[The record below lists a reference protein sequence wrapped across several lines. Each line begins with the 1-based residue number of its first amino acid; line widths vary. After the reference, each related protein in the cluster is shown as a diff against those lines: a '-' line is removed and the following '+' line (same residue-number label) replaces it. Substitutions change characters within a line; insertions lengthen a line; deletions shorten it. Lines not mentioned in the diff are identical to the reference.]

1 MPQMTPSQARVIDPV
16 LTQVARGYTNP
27 AFAGLSLFPAVP
39 VGARGGRVIQ
49 FGKEHFRLYNT
60 ARAPGGQVA
69 RIQTAYSSTQYALD
83 QHGIEE
89 SVPYE
94 LMDDAAKVPG
104 IDLGAAAVRRGQDI
118 IGLRLEKAQADLAR
132 NASAYAVSNKITLAG
147 SSQWSHADSD
157 PIAAVE
163 VGKEAVR
170 TQTGARPN
178 TLLVSAAVFA
188 ALKVHPKIVDR
199 LKYTGREIATAE
211 LMAALLGLE
220 RVVVGDAVFESGG
233 TMADVWGKDAILAYT
248 AIGSVDAARPSF
260 GYTYRLD
267 GAPMV
272 EEPYQDRS
280 IRSWVYPIFDEVA
293 PVIAGAEAGY
303 LFQNAVA

>member
-16 LTQVARGYTNP
+16 LTQVARGYTN
-27 AFAGLSLFPAVP
+27 AAYAGLALFPAVP

-69 RIQTAYSSTQYALD
+69 RIQTGYSSTQYSLE

-94 LMDDAAKVPG
+94 LMDDAARVPG
-104 IDLGAAAVRRGQDI
+104 IDLGTSAVRRGQDI
-118 IGLRLEKAQADLAR
+118 IGLRLEKQQADLAR
-132 NASAYAVSNKITLAG
+132 NAATYASTNKITLAG

-157 PIAAVE
+157 PMLAVE
-163 VGKEAVR
+163 VAKEAIR

-178 TLLVSAAVFA
+178 TLLVGAAVFA

-199 LKYTGREIATAE
+199 LKYTSREIATAE
-211 LMAALLGLE
+211 LIATLLGLE
-220 RVVVGDAVFESGG
+220 RVVVGDAVFENGS
-233 TMADVWGKDAILAYT
+233 TMTDVWGKDAILAYT
-248 AIGSVDAARPSF
+248 AIGSIDAARPSY

-267 GAPMV
+267 GAPLV

-303 LFQNAVA
+303 LFTNAVA